1 MIRLTELKLSLA
13 QVPTEARR
21 AADAP
26 AETERDRLPPP
37 HPDGALRTL
46 AAGVL
51 GITPQAIAQ
60 LQVFKRSF
68 DARKAD
74 LLAVYIVDIA
84 LASGVDE
91 AALLEDR
98 DRGHRDEVLRRE
110 EGSGRIG
117 EVQQVL
123 HLRPSR

>member
-13 QVPTEARR
+13 EVPVDARR

-37 HPDGALRTL
+37 HPEAALRTL
-46 AAGVL
+46 AAGLL
-51 GITPQAIAQ
+51 GIAPEAIVQ

-74 LLAVYIVDIA
+74 LLAVYIVDLA
-84 LASGVDE
+84 LA
-91 AALLEDR
+91 
-98 DRGHRDEVLRRE
+98 
-110 EGSGRIG
+110 
-117 EVQQVL
+117 
-123 HLRPSR
+123 P